1 MQNKKK
7 QGRSLLKTY
16 SFSMYKKFHP
26 LFGKYTIPRSNS
38 DLDSICNSCD
48 VLYHIKYIALASKKA
63 FHSLIPFS
71 KYAYQSIVWA
81 VWLNPCSSSTHTNQR
96 KERASGGRHH
106 QNPEWW
112 STALSLVSQS
122 KLPLEAAHRQV
133 DRPPQFI
140 CRRIFCCCVNKQ
152 I

>member
-7 QGRSLLKTY
+7 RGRSLLKTY

-48 VLYHIKYIALASKKA
+48 VLYHIKYSALASKKA

-81 VWLNPCSSSTHTNQR
+81 VWLNPCSPSTHTNQR
-96 KERASGGRHH
+96 KERASGGRYH
-106 QNPEWW
+106 QNPDSGQQPSPW
-112 STALSLVSQS
+112 SVKANFLWRLHTD
-122 KLPLEAAHRQV
+122 KWIAHLNLFAGGYFV
-133 DRPPQFI
+133 
-140 CRRIFCCCVNKQ
+140 VV
-152 I
+152 